1 MKKTILLVMC
11 VIFLFVSITSCS
23 KCSKQE
29 KGVLLFPVVQNGKW
43 GFIDKTGKIVINQK
57 FDKVSPFEEGL
68 SRVKVGDKYGF
79 IDKTGKIVINPQF
92 DKVSG
97 FSEGLCGVKIGNKWG
112 YIDKTGKYVWNPT
125 S

>member
-57 FDKVSPFEEGL
+57 FDKVS
-68 SRVKVGDKYGF
+68 
-79 IDKTGKIVINPQF
+79 
-92 DKVSG
+92 G